1 MAKSFRNVGT
11 GPKKK
16 TPWNS
21 YQNQGTFG
29 SLCGTLLST
38 SLVEPETVMAT
49 IDLLNEKPLTKE
61 EYEVERM
68 KLEKENQLL
77 RQSLMASLH
86 EMSLKASSVHN
97 IEDIADK
104 IDADLIE
111 PVDVSAGNGKNIT
124 YLDDNEVETRL
135 SDEFGIIV
143 QGSNVETNNSN
154 ITQTEDSV
162 IISDTIDSF
171 VPSIAINDS
180 NYSFETVSGQKDTNK
195 LPSSASQAK
204 SPLKHAVYGTNL
216 GDTTISKDQ
225 LKELVHEQKLK
236 EIQWNGRADCKYQS
250 TEVED
255 SASLRVRQKGV
266 RKVLSIGI
274 TKVASGKERTT
285 SPTGIYEAGHKR
297 HQTFNPV
304 QLERE
309 KERNYKSRNE
319 KVQITTEDVIQT
331 PAFSTNYIP
340 SDKNSFISSNVIG
353 NLNTDRKQLEL
364 VAYNHGRQLK
374 GFEGMINPSNKT
386 SVIDNVI
393 TPELRPE
400 TILGVPTKV
409 IATNASPLRI
419 QSLNTVFN
427 SNNGVEVSMW
437 PLHSEMLNDVYI
449 NPIILSILVSKS
461 NIKISKI
468 ISRKIDPE
476 YMIYGRAPDA
486 VDSSIPTNEYVP
498 ERILFKVYD
507 PLTSY
512 EASVP
517 IQFRELAL
525 YMYSMKDRQSL
536 SKHDI
541 MDNFK
546 FTSLPWWTEH
556 AKRIIIVRSKPN
568 GALTLAL
575 SKVAMEKVV
584 MASINGKELPSN
596 SYIRASGRA
605 YTTPATTT
613 TTTAA
618 AAAAN
623 DKDVDEVRGRVQAHS
638 SNNNPIKSH
647 SADKRHKKKSR
658 SPVNQKMSTLS
669 ISIAGAEADDT
680 TSSSPVLG
688 TTLPTILSPINTS
701 ISNEL
706 ALTVTSPAAKR
717 SAYANGK
724 DKPTDP
730 FALSPIIPNKVS
742 RREKVARYA
751 IARARDGTSC
761 KSSFRERKLTDIEIA
776 LFESPFAQTYVKPK
790 IYRNLKEAETMGVM
804 FDRAQDN
811 KINEFGRELT
821 SAQAHRM
828 RQGLTT

>member
-1 MAKSFRNVGT
+1 
-11 GPKKK
+11 
-16 TPWNS
+16 
-21 YQNQGTFG
+21 
-29 SLCGTLLST
+29 
-38 SLVEPETVMAT
+38 MAT
-49 IDLLNEKPLTKE
+49 IDSLDEKPLTKE
-61 EYEVERM
+61 EYEIERM

-77 RQSLMASLH
+77 RQSLMASLQ
-86 EMSLKASSVHN
+86 EMSLKASSVQN
-97 IEDIADK
+97 IEDVADR
-104 IDADLIE
+104 IDADSIE
-111 PVDVSAGNGKNIT
+111 PVDVSASNGKNIT
-124 YLDDNEVETRL
+124 YLDDDDNEVEASL
-135 SDEFGIIV
+135 SDDFGKFV
-143 QGSNVETNNSN
+143 QGSKVETNNSF
-154 ITQTEDSV
+154 IVQIEDSV

-180 NYSFETVSGQKDTNK
+180 SYSTEIVSGQKDTNK

-204 SPLKHAVYGTNL
+204 SPIKHAVYGTNL

-250 TEVED
+250 TVVED
-255 SASLRVRQKGV
+255 SASLRVRQKGD
-266 RKVLSIGI
+266 RKVSSIGI

-319 KVQITTEDVIQT
+319 KVQITNENVIQT

-340 SDKNSFISSNVIG
+340 SDKNSFISSNVNG
-353 NLNTDRKQLEL
+353 SLNTDRKQLEL

-374 GFEGMINPSNKT
+374 GFEGMINSSNKT
-386 SVIDNVI
+386 SVIDNTI
-393 TPELRPE
+393 TPELHPE

-437 PLHSEMLNDVYI
+437 PLHSEMLDDVYI

-468 ISRKIDPE
+468 VSRKIDPE

-486 VDSSIPTNEYVP
+486 ADSSIPTNESIP
-498 ERILFKVYD
+498 ERILLKVYD

-525 YMYSMKDRQSL
+525 YMYSMKDRHSF
-536 SKHDI
+536 SKHDL
-541 MDNFK
+541 MDNFR
-546 FTSLPWWTEH
+546 FTSLPWWIEH

-584 MASINGKELPSN
+584 MANINGKELPSN
-596 SYIRASGRA
+596 SYIRASGRVL
-605 YTTPATTT
+605 TTSS
-613 TTTAA
+613 
-618 AAAAN
+618 N
-623 DKDVDEVRGRVQAHS
+623 KDKDVDEVRGRVLVHS
-638 SNNNPIKSH
+638 SDNNLIKSN
-647 SADKRHKKKSR
+647 STDKRRKKKSR
-658 SPVNQKMSTLS
+658 SPVNQKISTLS
-669 ISIAGAEADDT
+669 VSIAGAEVDNTA
-680 TSSSPVLG
+680 SSSPVLG
-688 TTLPTILSPINTS
+688 TTLPTIASPINTS

-706 ALTVTSPAAKR
+706 ALTLTSPAAKR
-717 SAYANGK
+717 SAYVNGK

-730 FALSPIIPNKVS
+730 FTLSPIIPNKVS

-790 IYRNLKEAETMGVM
+790 VYRNLKEAETMGVM
-804 FDRAQDN
+804 FERAQDN

-828 RQGLTT
+828 RQGLAT